1 MKLTLILML
10 ALCVHNVYS
19 QKIDTS
25 TYAKKVDYILQNVDK
40 SSAKTGILYDRAIPH
55 ANL

>member
-1 MKLTLILML
+1 MKKILIVAMILL
-10 ALCVHNVYS
+10 NISLNA

-25 TYAKKVDYILQNVDK
+25 TYAKKVEYILQNVDK
-40 SSAKTGILYDRAIPH
+40 SSAKTGILYDRAISR